1 MITQVNHSHRVRIE
15 SMLKQEN
22 DLQSTDWVDCAKG
35 LGILSVIAGHVFT
48 GLPSEIIYLFHMPLF
63 FFIGGY
69 LFKPRAAKTY
79 LFSKAKKLLVP
90 YVLFLLLFTIAM
102 IASRFINN
110 DINAHIIIKI
120 IAMSIYGGE
129 YLTGWLGV
137 FWFITVFFIS
147 QQILNIL
154 VLHMEQKVII
164 AIVFIS
170 LCISYIVGKFVN
182 MPLPL
187 NIGVVFYAVPVMYCG
202 LIARQWKKNVNIILP
217 LAISAVGIY
226 VTIAHPDIMKFNMKS
241 SDYGLPFFSLLVSLG
256 IITLIS
262 RVSSFRFARNPL
274 VIFAGR
280 ESMMIMYTHQFIHL
294 SIAVFIF
301 KSELWIFLFTAV
313 MSLLVSYVISRL
325 KVLIYKESK
334 SVA

>member
-1 MITQVNHSHRVRIE
+1 
-15 SMLKQEN
+15 MLKQEN
-22 DLQSTDWVDCAKG
+22 GLQSTDWVDCAKG

-79 LFSKAKKLLVP
+79 LLSKAKKLLVP
-90 YVLFLLLFTIAM
+90 YVLFLILFTIAM
-102 IASRFINN
+102 IFSRFIND
-110 DINAHIIIKI
+110 DINTRIIIKI

-137 FWFITVFFIS
+137 FWFVTVFFIS

-154 VLHMEQKVII
+154 VLYMKQKIII
-164 AIVFIS
+164 AVVFIS
-170 LCISYIVGKFVN
+170 LCISYLIGKFVN
-182 MPLPL
+182 IPLPL
-187 NIGVVFYAVPVMYCG
+187 NIGVVFYAVPIMYCG
-202 LIARQWKKNVNIILP
+202 LIARQSKKNINVIFP
-217 LAISAVGIY
+217 LVISAVGIY
-226 VTIAHPDIMKFNMKS
+226 VTVVNPDIMKFNMKS

-262 RVSSFRFARNPL
+262 RVSSFRFSQNPL

-294 SIAVFIF
+294 SIAVLIF
-301 KSELWIFLFTAV
+301 KSELWIFLFTAL

-325 KVLIYKESK
+325 KILIYKENK

>member
-1 MITQVNHSHRVRIE
+1 
-15 SMLKQEN
+15 MLKQEN

-79 LFSKAKKLLVP
+79 LLSKAKKLLVP
-90 YVLFLLLFTIAM
+90 YVIFLILFTIAM
-102 IASRFINN
+102 IFSRFIND
-110 DINAHIIIKI
+110 DINTHIIIRI

-137 FWFITVFFIS
+137 FWFVTVFFIS
-147 QQILNIL
+147 QQVLNIL
-154 VLHMEQKVII
+154 VLYVKQKIII

-182 MPLPL
+182 IPLPL
-187 NIGVVFYAVPVMYCG
+187 NVGVVFYAVPIMYCG
-202 LIARQWKKNVNIILP
+202 LIARQCKKNINVIFP
-217 LAISAVGIY
+217 LVISVVGVY
-226 VTIAHPDIMKFNMKS
+226 VTVVNPDIMKFDMKS
-241 SDYGLPFFSLLVSLG
+241 SDYGLPFFSLIVSLG

-262 RVSSFRFARNPL
+262 RASSFRFSQNPL

-280 ESMMIMYTHQFIHL
+280 ESMMIMYTHQFIHF

-301 KSELWIFLFTAV
+301 KSELWIFIFTAL

-325 KVLIYKESK
+325 KTLIYKENK

>member
-1 MITQVNHSHRVRIE
+1 MVRIE

-79 LFSKAKKLLVP
+79 LLSKAKKLLVP
-90 YVLFLLLFTIAM
+90 YVIFLILFTIAM
-102 IASRFINN
+102 IFSRFIND
-110 DINAHIIIKI
+110 DINTHIIIRI

-137 FWFITVFFIS
+137 FWFVTVFFIS
-147 QQILNIL
+147 QQVLNIL
-154 VLHMEQKVII
+154 VLYVKQKIII

-182 MPLPL
+182 IPLPL
-187 NIGVVFYAVPVMYCG
+187 NVGVVFYAVPIMYCG
-202 LIARQWKKNVNIILP
+202 LIARQCKKNINVIFP
-217 LAISAVGIY
+217 LVISVVGVY
-226 VTIAHPDIMKFNMKS
+226 VTVVNPDIMKFDMKS
-241 SDYGLPFFSLLVSLG
+241 SDYGLPFFSLIVSLG

-262 RVSSFRFARNPL
+262 RASSFRFSQNPL

-280 ESMMIMYTHQFIHL
+280 ESMMIMYTHQFIHF

-301 KSELWIFLFTAV
+301 KSELWIFIFTAL

-325 KVLIYKESK
+325 KTLIYKENK